1 MKNGKQQLMGMVTII
16 DRTNGIIGK
25 VLATVVLVMAGIML
39 YEAVSRHFFQSPTSW
54 ANEISKMVFG
64 FYMIWAGAHAML
76 HKEHISMDLF
86 YDRWTPRAK
95 AMMDSIT
102 FVFFILFISLLLQKV
117 GADAIFAVSIKET
130 SNSTLSQPL
139 YHWRASLVVGIVLLA
154 IQGLAHF
161 IRNIWFAVY
170 GEELK

>member
-1 MKNGKQQLMGMVTII
+1 MVTTI
-16 DRTNGIIGK
+16 DRVNSLIGR
-25 VLATVVLVMAGIML
+25 VLATFVLVMAGIML
-39 YEAVSRHFFQSPTSW
+39 YEVVSRYFFQSPTSW

-95 AMMDSIT
+95 AVMDSLT
-102 FVFFILFISLLLQKV
+102 FVCFILFIFLLLQKV
-117 GADAIFAVSIKET
+117 GADAIFSVSIKET

-139 YHWRASLVVGIVLLA
+139 YHWRASLVIGIVLLA
-154 IQGLAHF
+154 FQGLAHF

-170 GEELK
+170 GEKLNEQR